1 MPTILIVALALIKS
15 KNRTQYI
22 DLSLSGQGMTFS
34 SMTII
39 GPGSSKN
46 MQLFQPAVD
55 NSDIAEF
62 VIVAA
67 F

>member
-1 MPTILIVALALIKS
+1 MALASIKPTVQDPVLYRS
-15 KNRTQYI
+15 TM
-22 DLSLSGQGMTFS
+22 SGQGITFS

-39 GPGSSKN
+39 GPWSSKI